1 MDSQVSHAY
10 SLSSITLFLHR
21 GQYSSIPAAR
31 HLSWTRHSFFR
42 HPGHSA
48 QPPFIRAFSS
58 LCSIFPSL
66 FADGLPLVCV
76 LYIALYRSS
85 KAAPVFP
92 GGGRVPPQNPETGEP
107 PTTTPPAANR
117 HGSQAAGCFLHN
129 MDKHT
134 AELSVST
141 PQLNKITILLILQN
155 PETIGN
161 QGFFGYAYYPV
172 PKFA

>member
-1 MDSQVSHAY
+1 MGSQASHAY

-48 QPPFIRAFSS
+48 QLPFIRAFSS

-66 FADGLPLVCV
+66 FESCFGWFTFGLC
-76 LYIALYRSS
+76 ALYS
-85 KAAPVFP
+85 AIPLP
-92 GGGRVPPQNPETGEP
+92 QGRPRFSGRGEA
-107 PTTTPPAANR
+107 TTTIPGDRRNPHHR
-117 HGSQAAGCFLHN
+117 TAGGESPRLPGCGLLLHT

-134 AELSVST
+134 AELSEST

-161 QGFFGYAYYPV
+161 QGIFGYA
-172 PKFA
+172 

>member
-1 MDSQVSHAY
+1 MDSQVSYAY

-48 QPPFIRAFSS
+48 QFPFIRAFSS

-66 FADGLPLVCV
+66 FEWWFTFGLCA
-76 LYIALYRSS
+76 LYSAIALPQGRPRFS
-85 KAAPVFP
+85 
-92 GGGRVPPQNPETGEP
+92 GWGRVLPQIRRIGETP
-107 PTTTPPAANR
+107 STAPQAAN
-117 HGSQAAGCFLHN
+117 SPDAQAAGGILYKLH
-129 MDKHT
+129 KHT
-134 AELSVST
+134 VKQPESM
-141 PQLNKITILLILQN
+141 PQLNKITILLTLQN
-155 PETIGN
+155 PETIEK
-161 QGFFGYAYYPV
+161 QGFLEYAYYPV